1 MSEMWRQ
8 IVAQKTNSCGVID
21 FIDFLCVFFSFGAAQ
36 SDNEAA
42 CDVEFQRRVLALCGP
57 DLLCQSQSRH
67 LLSALGQ
74 LEQMEADYLIPAG
87 GQPRIEALCRRDSCL
102 AEFWKRR

>member
-1 MSEMWRQ
+1 MWRQ